1 MRLSAISPNLIFHG
15 DVLLAPGMQVES
27 FASVPQGEREVCVVS
42 WPRCFAAPGQP
53 WKGVPPMDAQTVIAL
68 CAVFSVV
75 LGMIGLSRRK

>member
-1 MRLSAISPNLIFHG
+1 MAP
-15 DVLLAPGMQVES
+15 VL
-27 FASVPQGEREVCVVS
+27 RR
-42 WPRCFAAPGQP
+42 PRAAQP